1 MTQPMLVY
9 IHLTMKKH
17 MQMHL
22 LEHMKETTQKDMLEI
37 ILSYGQKHMKVYTK
51 VSLQPTTQGSLERTI
66 LKTM

>member
-1 MTQPMLVY
+1 
-9 IHLTMKKH
+9 

-51 VSLQPTTQGSLERTI
+51 VSLQPTTQDSLERTI